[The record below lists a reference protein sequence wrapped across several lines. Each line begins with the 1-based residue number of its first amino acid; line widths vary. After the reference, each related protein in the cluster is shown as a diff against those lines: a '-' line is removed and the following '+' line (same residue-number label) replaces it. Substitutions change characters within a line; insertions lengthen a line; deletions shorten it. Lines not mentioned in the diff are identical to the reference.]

1 MAKANTSRTNRKK
14 RATQTKFY
22 VIRTVQQTRGRVA
35 DKLEDYSQA
44 FIRRPIENGKEM
56 VTDLKAAPRKTLSAW
71 LDESKTTI
79 KDLNKETRASVEGVI
94 KDGKAFL
101 TKAGKEPRQ
110 TLNGVLDD
118 GKARLE
124 DLRADTRSRLAD
136 LTADTRSLLEGVG
149 KDARLVV
156 DEVVSG
162 GRQVLDKVPGKQRI
176 EKELR
181 SRIQTLPAQFNLPS
195 KKDVDGLARRVNRLN
210 KKIEALQQAVAA

>member
-1 MAKANTSRTNRKK
+1 MAKAKTSRTNRKK
-14 RATQTKFY
+14 RTNQTKFY
-22 VIRTVQQTRGRVA
+22 VIRTVQETRGRVA
-35 DKLEDYSQA
+35 DKLEDYSQTY
-44 FIRRPIENGKEM
+44 IRRPLKNGKEM

-79 KDLNKETRASVEGVI
+79 TDLNKETRASIDDMI

-101 TKAGKEPRQ
+101 TKAGKQPRQ

-136 LTADTRSLLEGVG
+136 LTADTRSVLEGVG

-181 SRIQTLPAQFNLPS
+181 SRIQTLPAQLNLPS
-195 KKDVDGLARRVNRLN
+195 KKDIDGLARRVNRLN